1 MLNAQA
7 QSRPKD
13 SKIIKYTTVALDTTF
28 KHRNQ
33 NISVRLIVANDTSKI
48 YYALMFC
55 SNRNFNIQL
64 LWSEDILY

>member
-1 MLNAQA
+1 MGTGRVLKEGNVMLWAKR
-7 QSRPKD
+7 RP
-13 SKIIKYTTVALDTTF
+13 
-28 KHRNQ
+28 
-33 NISVRLIVANDTSKI
+33 VRLIVANDTSKI